1 MADETVSVTLESADG
16 SDDLTVPVS
25 IVEMLSEDDET
36 VPEVIGDLAMLGLAQ
51 QAHGVV
57 HHSRGEVSDEVQ
69 EAETLT
75 MDLFEKRFG
84 QTYAEVTGHDH

>member
-1 MADETVSVTLESADG
+1 MADDTVSVTLEAADG

-25 IVEMLSEDDET
+25 IVEMLSEEGET

-57 HHSRGEVSDEVQ
+57 HHSRGEVSDEVLA
-69 EAETLT
+69 AEDLT
-75 MDLFEKRFG
+75 MELFEERFG
-84 QTYAEVTGHDH
+84 ETYAEITGHDH